1 MVQNKKRSS
10 YRSCTL
16 HGSIWETSLEG
27 WIQDRDGFQWT
38 RCDLDYLSQC
48 TLTVMEKK
56 NKGPQGGGARSRR
69 GNEYLTVTHGV
80 KERNGSPLTSLCF
93 SFLLSTPPPSQ
104 PPSSTLH
111 LCSMPIE
118 ICKHNSLGNRIR
130 RFM

>member
-1 MVQNKKRSS
+1 MLIFKGLWWFKIKKRSS

-93 SFLLSTPPPSQ
+93 SFLLSTPPS
-104 PPSSTLH
+104 L

-118 ICKHNSLGNRIR
+118 ICKHNSLGNRIK